1 MYVPRP
7 ALLGLSVLALS
18 LTACDSDDV
27 VGDGDTITDLVVA
40 DADLSTLE
48 DAVVEAGLANALAGG
63 GPFTVFAPT
72 DAAFAAVGT
81 PDEVVALE
89 NLADI
94 LRLHVVPNADLDADD
109 LNVGDVVQT
118 LNGETLTVVAV
129 GSGLGLD
136 TEDADT
142 NANALIVDT
151 DIDADNGVIHKIDA
165 VLLPTDN

>member
-1 MYVPRP
+1 MYIPRP

-18 LTACDSDDV
+18 LAACDSDE
-27 VGDGDTITDLVVA
+27 VGDGDTITDIVV
-40 DADLSTLE
+40 DDSELSTLE
-48 DAVVEAGLANALAGG
+48 QAVVRAGLADDLGG
-63 GPFTVFAPT
+63 EGPFTVFAPL
-72 DAAFAAVGT
+72 DRAFAAVGT
-81 PDEVVALE
+81 PDEVVALD

-94 LRLHVVPNADLDADD
+94 LRLHVVAGLDLDADD
-109 LNVGDVVQT
+109 LDAGDVLTT